1 MNSLA
6 KLAIDAMEG
15 TISGRNSKRCQR
27 ISRKAG
33 FYGRLRA
40 RQSFAGRTLETPWT
54 DLLLAYFAGFEMWT

>member
-15 TISGRNSKRCQR
+15 SIAGKTSKRCQP
-27 ISRKAG
+27 ISRKEG
-33 FYGRLRA
+33 CYGKSRA

-54 DLLLAYFAGFEMWT
+54 GPLVAYFAGCKMWS